1 MQCFQSAKTEQ
12 GFTLPSATLVSL
24 QRALHVRTVT
34 VPSDEALC
42 IATLMA
48 LDQKQVTINTSHEDR
63 MKALWKMIMES
74 NNGISARL
82 LFHLEDTLDEPG
94 WRWALRSFLPAS
106 LEKPFLEIDPR
117 VMRFGADGSSFG
129 SKKYDA
135 AILTPRGLKVRM
147 PGFRVRPI
155 CHVGI
160 DQLHAWDDMLNPVE
174 DEVLVWHDAQN
185 KWYRVNDHYRAN
197 KLAVWTDEER
207 RAHDR
212 AVVKPICRSI
222 DTGKCVLMVDQT
234 IRQGEMFLACM
245 GQMVDGT
252 EDEGQEPTIFMHR
265 ERTVIMSSM
274 TSDESHLY
282 STIQNLARKAALHP
296 LTQEL
301 TVLDSGDEEAVKA
314 KQKEIEKMMK
324 TSLKEAFESEPD
336 LDRLFYERFGERLD
350 DLWWILIPKLFSHHV
365 VIEDL
370 AEDQVWVVD

>member
-12 GFTLPSATLVSL
+12 GHTLPSATLVSL
-24 QRALHVRTVT
+24 QRALHFRTVT

-48 LDQKQVTINTSHEDR
+48 LDQKQVTINASHQDR

-74 NNGISARL
+74 NSGISARL

-94 WRWALRSFLPAS
+94 WRWAPRSFLPAS
-106 LEKPFLEIDPR
+106 LEMAFLEIDHR

-129 SKKYDA
+129 AKKYDA
-135 AILTPRGLKVRM
+135 AILTPRGLKVQM
-147 PGFRVRPI
+147 PGFRVRPL

-160 DQLHAWDDMLNPVE
+160 DQLHPWDDMLNPVE
-174 DEVLVWHDAQN
+174 DEVLAWYEGQN

-197 KLAVWTDEER
+197 MLPVWTADER

-212 AVVKPICRSI
+212 TAGKPICTSI

-234 IRQGEMFLACM
+234 IRSGDMFLACM
-245 GQMVDGT
+245 GQLVNGA
-252 EDEGQEPTIFMHR
+252 EDDGQEQTIFMHR

-296 LTQEL
+296 LTHEL
-301 TVLDSGDEEAVKA
+301 TALDPDDKEAVKA
-314 KQKEIEKMMK
+314 KQKEIENMMK
-324 TSLKEAFESEPD
+324 ISLKDAFESEPD

-350 DLWWILIPKLFSHHV
+350 DLWWIRIPKLFSHHI